1 MYYGSRVDDGTP
13 TYDLRAVDDGGVDQ
27 LVSVLVAVGNAGTPD
42 DFVLA
47 DHKGHAGSANS
58 VMIFHDRAL
67 VLVGFGTD
75 FPVNHTRDPAEAGLS
90 LVSPANGG
98 IGVQLYAGVFPSGR
112 TPMFGPFSA
121 DTVCWGT
128 VTVAIPPP

>member
-47 DHKGHAGSANS
+47 DHKGDAGSANA
-58 VMIFHDRAL
+58 VMIY
-67 VLVGFGTD
+67 
-75 FPVNHTRDPAEAGLS
+75 PAEAGLS

-121 DTVCWGT
+121 GTVCWGT